1 VTRLRVAR
9 IVVPIALAALE
20 LSHPTWSNGDV
31 AQAVAATGAWWLP
44 LHVLLIAGY
53 GALVWLLWLPGG
65 FARAMLIAF
74 LVCNTA
80 FLAID
85 GLAVGL
91 LAQGNPDEADRL
103 WTSPLVTLLANLT
116 GATWAASLLSI
127 AHFYGPKGRAA
138 LTALVLTF
146 IAFVASAP
154 PLSVPPLIS
163 RLLAA
168 ATGAW
173 IIYASGPKNL
183 PLAALAFAAVLHQH
197 VGAEAALGLVL
208 VSLALA
214 RLPEPG

>member
-116 GATWAASLLSI
+116 GATWAASLLFI
-127 AHFYGPKGRAA
+127 ARFYGPKGRPA
-138 LTALVLTF
+138 LMALVLTF
-146 IAFVASAP
+146 VAFVASAP
-154 PLSVPPLIS
+154 PLSVPTLIS